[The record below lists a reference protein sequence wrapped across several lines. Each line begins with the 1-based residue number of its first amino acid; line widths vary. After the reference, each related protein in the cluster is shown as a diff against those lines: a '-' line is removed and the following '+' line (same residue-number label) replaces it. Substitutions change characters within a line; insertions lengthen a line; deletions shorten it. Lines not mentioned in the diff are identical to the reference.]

1 MKAKQHAIGAACV
14 AGMVVAVSLAAV
26 GATLAG
32 AGLALRQLCII
43 TMRDNTRKQESGNE
57 NVQV

>member
-1 MKAKQHAIGAACV
+1 MRAKQHAIGAACV

-43 TMRDNTRKQESGNE
+43 TMRDNVRESSNE
-57 NVQV
+57 KVQV